1 MRAYRSSMASGLHE
15 ASLTSARGGGTRML
29 RIDIHEEGEVTSFGV
44 EGKLTRRCVK
54 ELEDCWKTALSSLPR
69 KSIQVNLSAVTFID
83 AEGKELLTRMRRQG
97 AVLVPTGCFMK
108 VIVEEIE
115 AELSQE

>member
-1 MRAYRSSMASGLHE
+1 
-15 ASLTSARGGGTRML
+15 ML
-29 RIDIHEEGEVTSFGV
+29 RINIHEEEAVTSFSV

-54 ELEDCWKTALSSLPR
+54 ELENCWKSAVSSLPR
-69 KSIQVNLSAVTFID
+69 KSIRVNLSAVTFID
-83 AEGKELLTRMRRQG
+83 AEGKELLTRMRREG

-115 AELSQE
+115 ADVCKE